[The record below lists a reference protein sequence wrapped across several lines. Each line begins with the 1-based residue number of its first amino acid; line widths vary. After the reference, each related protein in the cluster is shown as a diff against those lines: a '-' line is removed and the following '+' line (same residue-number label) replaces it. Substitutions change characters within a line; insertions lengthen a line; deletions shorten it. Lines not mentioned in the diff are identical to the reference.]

1 MKKIFLI
8 FLILITSSGIN
19 LFAFDFNK
27 LFFSEYSISYSSII
41 APSFL
46 ENNSTGTL
54 DTPYFSGKL
63 GIDIFKWINIYA
75 GISFGFFVEQ
85 KNKQNHYSFVPVF
98 GGIKLNLFP
107 DFFIYPSFILEIG
120 KSISN
125 YHGNKFD
132 PVLMTIKEYDI
143 PWTGDYYN
151 FGITANF
158 VLNDIATLVL
168 NIERPWISHYE
179 KDTNE
184 IHIFKSGL
192 GFKILY

>member
-1 MKKIFLI
+1 MKKIFLTLSI
-8 FLILITSSGIN
+8 FIISIIN
-19 LFAFDFNK
+19 VFAFNFDK

-63 GIDIFKWINIYA
+63 GIDILKWVDIYA

-85 KNKQNHYSFVPVF
+85 ANKQNHYTFVPVF

-107 DFFIYPSFILEIG
+107 DFFIYPSFLFEMG

-132 PVLMTIKEYDI
+132 MVSKSIKEYDI

-151 FGITANF
+151 FGISINLI
-158 VLNDIATLVL
+158 LNDIATLVL
-168 NIERPWISHYE
+168 NIERPGITYYE

>member
-1 MKKIFLI
+1 MKKIFLTISI
-8 FLILITSSGIN
+8 FIISIIN
-19 LFAFDFNK
+19 VFAFNFDK

-41 APSFL
+41 DPSFL

-63 GIDIFKWINIYA
+63 GIDILKWVDIYA

-85 KNKQNHYSFVPVF
+85 ANKQNHYTFVPVF

-107 DFFIYPSFILEIG
+107 DFFIYPSFLFEMG

-132 PVLMTIKEYDI
+132 MVSKSIKEYDI

-151 FGITANF
+151 FGISINLI
-158 VLNDIATLVL
+158 LNDIATLVL
-168 NIERPWISHYE
+168 NIERPGITYYE